1 MNNCLVCECLHC
13 GRRFVI
19 GVPDL
24 LDVDGSE
31 IIGDLVW
38 CGYCD
43 EHRYECYW
51 GAFHAGN
58 SSDKVDDVLRIWK
71 RWADGYRELWNK

>member
-1 MNNCLVCECLHC
+1 MNNCFVCECLSC
-13 GRRFVI
+13 GSSFVI

-38 CGYCD
+38 CGCCD
-43 EHRYECYW
+43 EHSYDCYW
-51 GAFHAGN
+51 GVFYAGK
-58 SSDKVDDVLRIWK
+58 STDEVRDVLRIW
-71 RWADGYRELWNK
+71 REWAEGYSWLWHE